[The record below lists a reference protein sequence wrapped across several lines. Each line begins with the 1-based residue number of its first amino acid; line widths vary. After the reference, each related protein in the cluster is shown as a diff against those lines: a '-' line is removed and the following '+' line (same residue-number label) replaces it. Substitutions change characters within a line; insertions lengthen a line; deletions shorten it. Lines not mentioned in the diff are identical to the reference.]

1 MNKVSTLVK
10 SSKDENFKMF
20 GIFKDE
26 KSTKF
31 VDILK
36 KSEKVNQVIGI
47 SAQA

>member
-1 MNKVSTLVK
+1 MNKFKANIK
-10 SSKDENFKMF
+10 SSKNENFKMF

>member
-1 MNKVSTLVK
+1 MNKFKANLKNSGDDK
-10 SSKDENFKMF
+10 FKMF

-36 KSEKVNQVIGI
+36 KTEKVN
-47 SAQA
+47 